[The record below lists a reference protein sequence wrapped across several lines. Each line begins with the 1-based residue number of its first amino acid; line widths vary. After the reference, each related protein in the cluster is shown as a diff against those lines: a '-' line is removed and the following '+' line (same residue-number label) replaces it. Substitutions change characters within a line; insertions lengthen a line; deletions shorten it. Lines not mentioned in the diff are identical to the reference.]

1 MPTPVMPNL
10 AADSRNRAIRSF
22 VQGLGIDVAVGL
34 ALVLATFFVDK
45 NSWGEIEWTIL
56 SFSLAKSGIQAVAA
70 YVMRQYLDGSR
81 VPTPEPPKYRIL
93 GKA

>member
-1 MPTPVMPNL
+1 MPTPTMPNL
-10 AADSRNRAIRSF
+10 TDDSRNRAVRSF
-22 VQGLGIDVAVGL
+22 VQGLAIDVAVGL

-45 NSWGEIEWTIL
+45 NSWGEIEWAIL
-56 SFSLAKSGIQAVAA
+56 SFSLAKSAVQAVAA
-70 YVMRQYLDGSR
+70 FVMRQWLDGSR